1 MQRLPHILAVF
12 CNTLSAFAE
21 SAGLLVFPLLVPN
34 FANGL
39 HSPRGAL
46 LHITTTAGPHV
57 TTVLCGVCAMGYDN
71 TLSYMT
77 NDDTLAYMT
86 KHCHMTIHCHMTT
99 H

>member
-12 CNTLSAFAE
+12 CNTLSA

-46 LHITTTAGPHV
+46 LHITTTAGSRV

-71 TLSYMT
+71 TLLYMT
-77 NDDTLAYMT
+77 NDNTLSFRT
-86 KHCHMTIHCHMTT
+86 THCQMTT
-99 H
+99 HWHT